1 MASFPDEAIVAFN
14 SDGLHFLNLERET
27 LASYGYADIYRWGGS
42 SSQFSIIIWN
52 SSTQDTDDVS
62 MYTTQVRRRSARSH
76 SLPPAACACL
86 MVLSAV
92 TRGWQAADMASLIL
106 DYINAI
112 MSSTEG

>member
-1 MASFPDEAIVAFN
+1 
-14 SDGLHFLNLERET
+14 
-27 LASYGYADIYRWGGS
+27 
-42 SSQFSIIIWN
+42 
-52 SSTQDTDDVS
+52 
-62 MYTTQVRRRSARSH
+62 
-76 SLPPAACACL
+76 